1 MIRIQFACVHN
12 AGRSQMAA
20 ALFNRM
26 ADPSLA
32 QAISAGTE
40 PATQIHPEVLSV
52 MRELGIE
59 LEGVT
64 PQFLS
69 ADLASQANILVTMG
83 CGESCPVVP
92 GAKREDWNLPDPKGQ
107 PLERVRQIRD
117 DIGRRVQEMLKE
129 NGWSSVG

>member
-1 MIRIQFACVHN
+1 MIRILFACVHN
-12 AGRSQMAA
+12 AGRSQMAT
-20 ALFNRM
+20 ALFNQV
-26 ADPSLA
+26 ADLSLA
-32 QAISAGTE
+32 QAVSAGTE
-40 PATQIHPEVLSV
+40 PATHIHPEVLSV

-107 PLERVRQIRD
+107 SLERVRQIRD
-117 DIGRRVQEMLKE
+117 IIRKRVHEMVKA
-129 NGWSSVG
+129 NGWGRAG